1 MREYFV
7 MFKIEIEWSEIG
19 ETEPGLAPGFCLS
32 TRKSLN
38 SYINFT
44 TYIHF
49 SLFLFFIR
57 DHSYHDI
64 LGDIHLLLPCVRGI
78 LLRVGVL
85 PCVGECFYELPRC
98 VGSYKIFNMSV
109 STDLNTLK
117 KRVEALEADLD
128 RSLVDFDYSVAQA
141 QEYKDQYDQLEARH
155 TALKSEC
162 ADLKVDNRRLTRKLN
177 EPDAS
182 FASPPIA
189 AQPGEVA
196 ALRQRLAEKDQ
207 VIAAR
212 DEKYQS
218 MLKAIEPLWINTL
231 AISRNNEEAIQ
242 SCLAAMPKDAA
253 KRLETLRNELA
264 QGGSP
269 PAGEA
274 DSKTSV
280 AQGATKT
287 PSDHADLKTSVT
299 QGATKTPPERPASG
313 SKRPE
318 SRQQSESSIEGPKH
332 YSDVVPSKRAG
343 VLRRGRLGLGQA
355 HVPVSHEEVKRK
367 DELREQKREE
377 IQSKAGRSQKPNKAG
392 FQPSQVAAGSSN
404 ITARPATKQDI
415 TGSQLPKKPHGAS
428 FVAKEELRS
437 CPIPEEKLAGSPL
450 PKKNWGASFVPR
462 SSPIPEEKV
471 ADSQPP
477 KQPHG
482 ASLVVKEKTPSSLIP
497 EEKVVPV
504 PSRSLEGTKGS
515 PPQDQSATGPA
526 TQTDLGKITTPS
538 PPTVTNPQIRG
549 KGITPQRF
557 SFNPQGDDDT
567 KTTTVYK
574 PGWAALGP
582 LPPQESTSRKPVTQE
597 PTSKKSAKYAKPYS
611 WADDSEEAQEA
622 KGKLLSFNIRS
633 NL

>member
-1 MREYFV
+1 

-38 SYINFT
+38 SYINPT

-117 KRVEALEADLD
+117 KRFEALEADLD

-155 TALKSEC
+155 TALESEC
-162 ADLKVDNRRLTRKLN
+162 ADLKIDNRRLTRKLN

-218 MLKAIEPLWINTL
+218 LLKAIEPLWINTL
-231 AISRNNEEAIQ
+231 AISRNSEEAIQ

-287 PSDHADLKTSVT
+287 PSDHADSKTSVAQGATKTPSEHADSKTSVT

-332 YSDVVPSKRAG
+332 YSDVVSSKRAR
-343 VLRRGRLGLGQA
+343 VPRRGRLGPGQA

-404 ITARPATKQDI
+404 ITAPPATKQDI

-428 FVAKEELRS
+428 FVAKEEPRS
-437 CPIPEEKLAGSPL
+437 CPIPEEKIAGSPL
-450 PKKNWGASFVPR
+450 PKKNWGAGFVPR
-462 SSPIPEEKV
+462 SSPIPKEKVADSQPPTKPRGASFFAPSSLIPEEKVADSQPPTKPHGASFVAPSSPIPEEKV

-477 KQPHG
+477 K
-482 ASLVVKEKTPSSLIP
+482 
-497 EEKVVPV
+497 
-504 PSRSLEGTKGS
+504 
-515 PPQDQSATGPA
+515 
-526 TQTDLGKITTPS
+526 
-538 PPTVTNPQIRG
+538 
-549 KGITPQRF
+549 
-557 SFNPQGDDDT
+557 
-567 KTTTVYK
+567 
-574 PGWAALGP
+574 
-582 LPPQESTSRKPVTQE
+582 
-597 PTSKKSAKYAKPYS
+597 
-611 WADDSEEAQEA
+611 
-622 KGKLLSFNIRS
+622 
-633 NL
+633 

>member
-1 MREYFV
+1 M
-7 MFKIEIEWSEIG
+7 
-19 ETEPGLAPGFCLS
+19 
-32 TRKSLN
+32 
-38 SYINFT
+38 
-44 TYIHF
+44 
-49 SLFLFFIR
+49 
-57 DHSYHDI
+57 
-64 LGDIHLLLPCVRGI
+64 
-78 LLRVGVL
+78 
-85 PCVGECFYELPRC
+85 
-98 VGSYKIFNMSV
+98 GSYKIFNMSV
-109 STDLNTLK
+109 STDLNTLRE
-117 KRVEALEADLD
+117 RVEALEADLD

-177 EPDAS
+177 QPDAS

-218 MLKAIEPLWINTL
+218 LLKAIEPLWISTL
-231 AISRNNEEAIQ
+231 AISRNNEEVIQ
-242 SCLAAMPKDAA
+242 SLLAAMPKDAA

-264 QGGSP
+264 QGESP

-274 DSKTSV
+274 DS
-280 AQGATKT
+280 
-287 PSDHADLKTSVT
+287 KTSVT

-332 YSDVVPSKRAG
+332 YSDVVSSKRAR
-343 VLRRGRLGLGQA
+343 VTRRGRLGAGQA
-355 HVPVSHEEVKRK
+355 PVPVSHEEVKRK

-404 ITARPATKQDI
+404 ITAPPATKQDI
-415 TGSQLPKKPHGAS
+415 TGSQLHKKPHGAS
-428 FVAKEELRS
+428 FVAKEEPRS
-437 CPIPEEKLAGSPL
+437 SPIPEKKIAGSPL
-450 PKKNWGASFVPR
+450 FKKNWGASFVPR
-462 SSPIPEEKV
+462 SSRIPEEKVADSQPSKQRHGASFVAPSSLIPEEKVADSQPPTKRRRVSFVAPSSLIPKEKV

-482 ASLVVKEKTPSSLIP
+482 SSLVVKKDTLSSLIP

-515 PPQDQSATGPA
+515 AP
-526 TQTDLGKITTPS
+526 
-538 PPTVTNPQIRG
+538 
-549 KGITPQRF
+549 
-557 SFNPQGDDDT
+557 
-567 KTTTVYK
+567 
-574 PGWAALGP
+574 
-582 LPPQESTSRKPVTQE
+582 
-597 PTSKKSAKYAKPYS
+597 
-611 WADDSEEAQEA
+611 
-622 KGKLLSFNIRS
+622 
-633 NL
+633 